1 MDLDAVAQELY
12 GTLPETITRMRDERA
27 ARARAEGDRELAKR
41 IKALRKPT
49 LSAWACNLLVRE
61 RKEETEPLLRLGEA
75 LRQAHLDLDGG
86 VLRDLSR
93 QQHLLVSALARQA
106 VELTAAAGHRVGEGA
121 REEVEGTL
129 RAVLADPG
137 AAAAWAEGRLT
148 GPLTAT
154 PGFGA
159 VPAGGTPPDL
169 RLVPAPKRD
178 AAGAEPQ
185 AGPAAGEGGATT
197 ARRGEGGAP
206 DAGGATQGVGAA
218 ERECRAREREAAERE
233 AAEREAAEREAAR
246 RQAAERARRR
256 ELAEARAEAE
266 EAARALG
273 EAEEETA
280 GADRA
285 EREAV
290 DRVAALEERVRGLEE
305 ELHAARAETREARAA
320 ERAARDRARAA
331 ARTLRDARHRA
342 TTAETRAARAT
353 RPADD
358 A

>member
-12 GTLPETITRMRDERA
+12 GTPPEQFTGVRDERA
-27 ARARAEGDRELAKR
+27 ARAREEGDRELAKR
-41 IKALRKPT
+41 IKALRRPT

-106 VELTAAAGHRVGEGA
+106 VELSAAAGHRVGEAA
-121 REEVEGTL
+121 REEIEGTL
-129 RAVLADPG
+129 RAVLADPD
-137 AAAAWAEGRLT
+137 AAEAWAGGRLT
-148 GPLTAT
+148 KPLTAA

-159 VPAGGTPPDL
+159 ALGGGTSPDL
-169 RLVPAPKRD
+169 RLVPTPE
-178 AAGAEPQ
+178 AGGEEPE
-185 AGPAAGEGGATT
+185 AGPGGPGSACRDKGGASDADGGT
-197 ARRGEGGAP
+197 RRG
-206 DAGGATQGVGAA
+206 TAA
-218 ERECRAREREAAERE
+218 EEKRRTREREAAERA
-233 AAEREAAEREAAR
+233 AAEREAAEQERLREV
-246 RQAAERARRR
+246 E
-256 ELAEARAEAE
+256 EARAQAE

-273 EAEEETA
+273 EAEEESA

-285 EREAV
+285 AQEAA
-290 DRVAALEERVRGLEE
+290 DRAAALGERVLGLEE
-305 ELHAARAETREARAA
+305 ELHAAREETREARAG

-331 ARTLRDARHRA
+331 ARALRDARRRA
-342 TTAETRAARAT
+342 TTAETRAARL
-353 RPADD
+353 ADD